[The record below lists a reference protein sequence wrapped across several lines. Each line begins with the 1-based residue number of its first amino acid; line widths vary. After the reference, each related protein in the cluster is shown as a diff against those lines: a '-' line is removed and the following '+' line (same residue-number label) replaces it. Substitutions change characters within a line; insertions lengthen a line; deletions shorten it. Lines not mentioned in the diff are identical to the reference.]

1 MRFQGKLTKWNA
13 ERGMFALDYVLAAV
27 RKKNDRAVKD
37 RMVFLSRQLSVQH
50 LAENLSMDGSL
61 GDGFCQSQVR
71 GQPLASLGS

>member
-37 RMVFLSRQLSVQH
+37 RMVFLSRQLSAQH
-50 LAENLSMDGSL
+50 LAENQALDGSM
-61 GDGFCQSQVR
+61 GDGLGQS
-71 GQPLASLGS
+71 